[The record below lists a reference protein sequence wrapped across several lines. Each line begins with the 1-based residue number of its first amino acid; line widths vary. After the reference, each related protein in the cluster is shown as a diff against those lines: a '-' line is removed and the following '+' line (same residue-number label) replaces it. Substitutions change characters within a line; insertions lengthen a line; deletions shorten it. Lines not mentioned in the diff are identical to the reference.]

1 MPYTDQE
8 LPWTGST
15 PRSRHAS
22 YRGAESA
29 APRAGSQVWRLWML
43 YQTCGPQTDHEA
55 AQALGLPLATI
66 CARRNSLVSKGLVE
80 AGELVPGPYRTVN
93 TRWQLSGTV

>member
-1 MPYTDQE
+1 MPQTQAG
-8 LPWTGST
+8 LPFSGST

-29 APRAGSQVWRLWML
+29 APRAGSQSWRLWRL
-43 YQTCGPQTDHEA
+43 YVERGPQTDHEA
-55 AQALGLPLATI
+55 AAALNLPLATI

-93 TRWQLSGTV
+93 TRWQVTR

>member
-1 MPYTDQE
+1 MPYTDQD

-29 APRAGSQVWRLWML
+29 APRAGSQSWRLLRL
-43 YQTCGPQTDHEA
+43 YRERGPQTDHEA
-55 AQALGLPLATI
+55 AAALNLPLATI
-66 CARRNSLVSKGLVE
+66 CARRNSLVSKGLVT
-80 AGELVPGPYRTVN
+80 AGDLVPGPYRTVN
-93 TRWQLSGTV
+93 TRWQVTQ

>member
-29 APRAGSQVWRLWML
+29 APRAGSQSGRLLRL
-43 YQTCGPQTDHEA
+43 YRECGPQTDHEA
-55 AQALGLPLATI
+55 ATALGLPLATI

-80 AGELVPGPYRTVN
+80 AGELVPGPYQTPN
-93 TRWQLSGTV
+93 TRWQVTR